1 MKKFLKTTLA
11 GVALLGC
18 ATGLV
23 GCGSNN
29 DTTDASIASEKAYET
44 VYGAMGTNFSGI
56 ARGFG
61 ETTESTETKNKLTI
75 DLNILN
81 QSTDF
86 SSNQTDETKMSL
98 QAILQTCFG
107 GNKNQ
112 LSFALGLKK
121 DNEFDELINAYIS
134 DPEINPLKDL
144 QEIKVAE
151 DFNSAVLVYKLK
163 SGVTIPTSINDFTR
177 VSDTETYQEGT
188 TYYAVTSAKLTAYL
202 SSNLYKLASFELVS
216 EKPTGWEDGAYVGYY
231 YVDGDLEEGEDPRT
245 KIKEFVEGDK
255 PEWVANKYYKVSD
268 NGSSLNEVP
277 EMLYYGKTAITTDLI
292 QLMGSLS
299 EYLPSTTTLEEADP
313 GVSEDPSSDDSQLS
327 ALMPIISSAIN
338 GEMEYED
345 FNTYVKLLTSNQVSI
360 SGRTENGNTVLS
372 INYTS
377 NYEGDAEAITI
388 ELIAY
393 ADGAFGISYHEV
405 YSWSYE
411 GVKTYESVT
420 SISCKMTLTSDFD
433 NTLVP
438 DLSSDKKA
446 AYTEVS
452 LEDIIAGLIGGGSGD
467 EYPEYVDGD
476 ISA

>member
-29 DTTDASIASEKAYET
+29 DTADASIAPEKAYET

-61 ETTESTETKNKLTI
+61 ETTESTGTKNKLTI

-81 QSTDF
+81 QSTSF
-86 SSNQTDETKMSL
+86 LSNQTDETNMSL
-98 QAILQTCFG
+98 QAILQTCW

-134 DPEINPLKDL
+134 DPEINPLTDL
-144 QEIKVAE
+144 QEIESEE

-163 SGVTIPTSINDFTR
+163 SAVVTPTSINDFTR
-177 VSDTETYQEGT
+177 VSDTETYEEGT

-216 EKPTGWEDGAYVGYY
+216 DKPDGWEDGAYIGYY
-231 YVDGDLEEGEDPRT
+231 YVDGDLEEGEDYRT
-245 KIKEFVEGDK
+245 KIKEFVGGEN
-255 PEWVANKYYKVSD
+255 PTWEANKYYKVSD
-268 NGSSLNEVP
+268 GGSSLNGVP
-277 EMLYYGKTAITTDLI
+277 EMLYNGKTAITTDLVE
-292 QLMGSLS
+292 LMGSLS
-299 EYLPSTTTLEEADP
+299 EYLPSTTTLDEVDPEA
-313 GVSEDPSSDDSQLS
+313 SEDPSSDDSQLS
-327 ALMPIISSAIN
+327 ALMPIISSVIN

-345 FNTYVKLLTSNQVSI
+345 FNTYVKLLTNNQVSI
-360 SGRTENGNTVLS
+360 SGRLENGNTVLS
-372 INYTS
+372 ISFTS
-377 NYEGDAEAITI
+377 DYEGDTEAITI

-405 YSWSYE
+405 YSCSYE
-411 GVKTYESVT
+411 GTKQYESVT

-433 NTLVP
+433 DTLVP
-438 DLSSDKKA
+438 DLSSEDKKE

-452 LEDIIAGLIGGGSGD
+452 LEDIITGLIGGGSG
-467 EYPEYVDGD
+467 EEHPD
-476 ISA
+476 IEITE